1 MFHSELIA
9 KMDSEKDKEEL
20 VMWGEIDRQTDRQ
33 ADRQTDRYRRR
44 QTDKDRERE
53 KKKKKKEGIERTM
66 DREAHILDEDWNK
79 IKSNVPESHN
89 SVLAVGEVCKA
100 YYFRLKREY

>member
-1 MFHSELIA
+1 M
-9 KMDSEKDKEEL
+9 
-20 VMWGEIDRQTDRQ
+20 GRNRQTNRQ
-33 ADRQTDRYRRR
+33 ADRQTDRQIQT
-44 QTDKDRERE
+44 QTDRQRQRERE
-53 KKKKKKEGIERTM
+53 KKKKKEGIERTT